1 MNHIVPEVNDKPS
14 LLDAIVVVVVCVV
27 LFLLWHSDICLD
39 KMLCWI
45 YLSMDKSLTLIIH
58 ALSGGIGV
66 LTLEHILCCVC
77 ISLEYT

>member
-1 MNHIVPEVNDKPS
+1 MNHIVPEVDDNKILSDYRDRPS
-14 LLDAIVVVVVCVV
+14 LLDAIVVCVV

-39 KMLCWI
+39 KML
-45 YLSMDKSLTLIIH
+45 SLTLIIH

-77 ISLEYT
+77 ILLEYT